1 MMKRR
6 IRSCPKQLSFSSDE
20 ENIKKV
26 VSKNND
32 SKTEAGTR
40 RTRRWSSQKNISSE
54 EQESEDQL

>member
-26 VSKNND
+26 VPNNSNSKN
-32 SKTEAGTR
+32 EAVSR
-40 RTRRWSSQKNISSE
+40 RPRRWSSQNISSG

>member
-26 VSKNND
+26 VPNNNNSKN
-32 SKTEAGTR
+32 EAVSR
-40 RTRRWSSQKNISSE
+40 RPRRWSSQNISSG

>member
-6 IRSCPKQLSFSSDE
+6 IRSCPKHLSFSSDE

-26 VSKNND
+26 VPNNNNSKN
-32 SKTEAGTR
+32 EAVSR
-40 RTRRWSSQKNISSE
+40 RPRRWSSQNISSG